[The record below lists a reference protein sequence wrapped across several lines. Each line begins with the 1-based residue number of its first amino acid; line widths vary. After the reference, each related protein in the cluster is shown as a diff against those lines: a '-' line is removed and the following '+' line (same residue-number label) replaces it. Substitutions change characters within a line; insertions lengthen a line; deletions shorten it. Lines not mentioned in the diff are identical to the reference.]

1 MSDMMIC
8 AQNLNKQY
16 GDFNALTDINFDIKS
31 GEIVGLLGP
40 NGAGKTTL
48 LRSMLGLLPYTGQIS
63 ICGINPKKERLKLLE
78 HLCFISDV
86 ATLPNWMSVEQAIQ
100 YVDGVHPRFDKKLAE
115 KLIRDTNIQF
125 HSKVSALS
133 KGMVTQLHLALVMA
147 IDAKVLILDEPTLGL
162 DIVNRKHFYTRLL
175 EDYFDENKTII
186 ISTHQIEEIQ
196 HIISELMI
204 INDGKIVTKIPFN
217 TYADTYIQL
226 QCGAEQVDKAKA
238 LNPIFEQKDFNGY
251 RFIYENTNR
260 DALQQ
265 LGVVNTPD
273 ISDVFIATIKKEKEN
288 A

>member
-204 INDGKIVTKIPFN
+204 INDG
-217 TYADTYIQL
+217 
-226 QCGAEQVDKAKA
+226 
-238 LNPIFEQKDFNGY
+238 
-251 RFIYENTNR
+251 
-260 DALQQ
+260 
-265 LGVVNTPD
+265 
-273 ISDVFIATIKKEKEN
+273 
-288 A
+288 